1 MKNLKLVR
9 TNLFGLIVVTA
20 LVSVG
25 YAQVG
30 ASISSATVRD
40 GEIIVKNNLIES
52 GNQMIEVEG
61 VCKLTASGA
70 TCWKP
75 DGTPNIPL
83 SDTISKSIS
92 RMDEASY
99 RFFPVSYKRK
109 YRFLVLKDTRLQ
121 RTGNSL
127 RYGEF
132 FTWRNSNGG
141 LPDGWNQNSNALNA
155 ASSTGFDGSYT
166 TWTVFEGVF
175 DLETKEFPFRY
186 AYRTT
191 NTRTT
196 TIPVKAGA
204 FEIEGNK
211 YELTSIANAKPI
223 AKKDM
228 PMSGYGYFFDPLTD
242 VTFKAIAPNN
252 PFSFFNLQPADE
264 KGNPIN
270 YVTKKGVPV
279 SSEVVQKWANDHQN
293 IRSDERERKS
303 PYVTAGS
310 IYFDAPAYNWTKG
323 SVQPGRLNIAKEY
336 VKTFLVTIG
345 KREVYVFNKVRL
357 DPN

>member
-1 MKNLKLVR
+1 MKNQKFIR
-9 TNLFGLIVVTA
+9 TNLFGMTIVTA
-20 LVSVG
+20 LISIS

-30 ASISSATVRD
+30 ASISSTAVRE
-40 GEIIVKNNLIES
+40 GETIVKNNLIES
-52 GNQMIEVEG
+52 GNQMVEVEG
-61 VCKLTASGA
+61 VCKLTSSGA

-75 DGTPNIPL
+75 DGTPNTSL

-92 RMDEASY
+92 RMEDANY
-99 RFFPVSYKRK
+99 RSFPVSYKRK

-121 RTGNSL
+121 RSGHSP

-132 FTWRNSNGG
+132 FTWRNPNGG
-141 LPDGWNQNSNALNA
+141 LPDGWNQNSNALST

-175 DLETKEFPFRY
+175 DLEAKEFPFRY

-191 NTRTT
+191 NARTT
-196 TIPVKAGA
+196 TIPVKTGV
-204 FEIEGNK
+204 FEVEGNK
-211 YELTSIANAKPI
+211 YELTSIADSKPLT
-223 AKKDM
+223 KTDM
-228 PMSGYGYFFDPLTD
+228 ARSGYGYFFNPLTD

-279 SSEVVQKWANDHQN
+279 SNEVAQKWANDHQN
-293 IRSDERERKS
+293 LRSDERERKS

-310 IYFDAPAYNWTKG
+310 IYFDAPAYNWTSG
-323 SVQPGRLNIAKEY
+323 SVQPGRLNIAKEHA
-336 VKTFLVTIG
+336 KTFLVTIG
-345 KREVYVFNKVRL
+345 KREVYVFDKVRL